1 MCYHAT
7 THLQVVM
14 GSNVDN
20 VSTNSNVEVVFTIC
34 SYIVGVVFYTIL
46 VGTRQGRPRANCPR
60 TCHSACRRTLHAG
73 SAGNEGP

>member
-1 MCYHAT
+1 M
-7 THLQVVM
+7 QVVM

-46 VGTRQGRPRANCPR
+46 V
-60 TCHSACRRTLHAG
+60 SAITTQHMYARNAPTLQQ
-73 SAGNEGP
+73 PV